1 MALTGVG
8 SDEDGTEVAVTHLA
22 FELRTSTPAP
32 VVASIAKQVE
42 ERGYR
47 SIWVNHPP
55 DEDGIG
61 QLAKVAAA
69 TSRITLGTAV
79 IPISAVPPLAIL
91 RRVAETDLPA
101 ERLRLGIGSGSG
113 PQPLRRMA
121 EAVGYL
127 GPRTP
132 AEIVVG
138 ALGPRM
144 RELAATQ
151 ADGVL
156 LNTVTPELARA
167 AAAEIR
173 SQAEAAGR
181 PVPGVY
187 VNVLVGVGAAQIAEL
202 DGSAAFLSRL
212 PAYAA
217 HFRRAGIRPEQTS
230 IAAERLSELPP
241 LLAQWRDSV
250 DEVVLVPVS
259 ADETGP
265 VSDLVDAAIAGF

>member
-1 MALTGVG
+1 M
-8 SDEDGTEVAVTHLA
+8 THLA
-22 FELRTSTPAP
+22 FELRTSTPEP
-32 VVASIAKQVE
+32 VVASIAKRVE
-42 ERGYR
+42 ESGYR
-47 SIWVNHPP
+47 SVWVNHPP

-61 QLAKVAAA
+61 QLARVAAA

-79 IPISAVPPLAIL
+79 IPVSAVPPETIL
-91 RRVAETDLPA
+91 RRLTEANVPA
-101 ERLRLGIGSGSG
+101 DRLRLGLGSGSG
-113 PQPLRRMA
+113 PAPLRRMA
-121 EAVGYL
+121 DAVGYL
-127 GPRTP
+127 GPRTQ

-173 SQAEAAGR
+173 DQAQAAGR

-187 VNVLVGVGAAQIAEL
+187 VNVLVGVGASQISEL
-202 DGSAAFLSRL
+202 EGSAAFLSRL

-217 HFRRAGIRPEQTS
+217 HFRRTGIRPAQTS
-230 IAAERLSELPP
+230 IAAEQLSDLPRLLE
-241 LLAQWRDSV
+241 QWRDTV

-259 ADETGP
+259 ASEAGP
-265 VSDLVDAAIAGF
+265 AGDLVDAAIASF